1 MEPPTHKVLLNVLLE
16 KVVDKRRQV
25 ELVGKCCVQP
35 LAVGLH
41 VRPDVNGPS
50 TVMEGKRRWT
60 KPSSVLAPIEA
71 FRILASPMKSRNEG
85 WQSLQACR
93 TNT

>member
-41 VRPDVNGPS
+41 VRPDLNGPFDRDGGEAAVDE
-50 TVMEGKRRWT
+50 TV
-60 KPSSVLAPIEA
+60 I
-71 FRILASPMKSRNEG
+71 
-85 WQSLQACR
+85 SLGAY
-93 TNT
+93 